1 MNMQSGR
8 IRAWLRVMAE
18 NPDAAAV
25 AISPYFNQGGDAWVI
40 VRADVVKGGR
50 HNLVVPIDV
59 AEGDSVA
66 WNTVLDI
73 VRKAAGVQ
81 DVDVERVVSHYPTPT
96 HKAHSFVT
104 QNEVEAWRVPEFEK
118 SGRHPQSP
126 GANPWG

>member
-8 IRAWLRVMAE
+8 TRAWLRVKAAKPE
-18 NPDAAAV
+18 AAAV

-66 WNTVLDI
+66 WKEVLKI
-73 VRKAAGVQ
+73 VREAAGVQ
-81 DVDVERVVSHYPTPT
+81 EVDVEQVVSHYPTPT

-118 SGRHPQSP
+118 PGRHPQSP